1 MTREIVPAPA
11 VLIVD
16 DEALI
21 RWALSEALA
30 EALRAEDRTLDIT
43 VTADPTEA
51 AAGAS
56 GVINCTPVG
65 MMGYDGTPLPRAALS
80 GAAWVF
86 DAVYTPV
93 DTQFLQD
100 AAAEGLQ
107 VISGYE
113 LFFGQGVDAW
123 RIFTGLPLDEARM
136 RRELAE
142 GKDVS

>member
-1 MTREIVPAPA
+1 M
-11 VLIVD
+11 
-16 DEALI
+16 
-21 RWALSEALA
+21 LA
-30 EALRAEDRTLDIT
+30 EG
-43 VTADPTEA
+43 V
-51 AAGAS
+51 AG
-56 GVINCTPVG
+56 VVNCTPVG
-65 MMGYDGTPLPRAALS
+65 MVGYEGTPLARQSLSRAS
-80 GAAWVF
+80 WIF

-100 AAAEGLQ
+100 ATDEGLQ